1 MREESNQSHIKPE
14 VADHLTAAMDAP
26 AAPGPAAT
34 GAVPI
39 AQQSGWPDGYGKRRH
54 PKDDAG
60 IHGRM
65 GHEAAVTA
73 VHRTGRPQMPHSS

>member
-14 VADHLTAAMDAP
+14 VADHLTAAMDAA

>member
-1 MREESNQSHIKPE
+1 MGEDKNQQRIRPE
-14 VADHLTAAMDAP
+14 LADHLAAAMNAS

-34 GAVPI
+34 GSVPL
-39 AQQSGWPDGYGKRRH
+39 AQQGAWPDGNGKRRH
-54 PKDDAG
+54 PKEQSG
-60 IHGRM
+60 GHGRM